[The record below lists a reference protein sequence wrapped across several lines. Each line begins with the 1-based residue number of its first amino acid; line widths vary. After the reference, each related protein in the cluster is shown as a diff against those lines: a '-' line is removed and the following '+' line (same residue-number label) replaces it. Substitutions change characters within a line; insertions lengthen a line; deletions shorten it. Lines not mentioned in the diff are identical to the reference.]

1 MPIFNLTYNQDI
13 FFVLITISFLLIAIL
28 KGMYWKHAKLLFMGV
43 FARRYSNQFLR
54 EENVFTERVNILT
67 SLIMLINFT
76 LIFVK
81 LLMKDD
87 ISSILIV
94 FTSIGSYFLGRII
107 IIRLLGS
114 LFHLE
119 EVSKLAVF
127 FSLLFDKTLGF
138 LISPLVLCIYFF
150 AFDISHIFILTV
162 LFISSILLLLK
173 IAWLWWIGANSFGL
187 SKFYIFLYLCLL
199 EISPILLFVKEV
211 FY

>member
-1 MPIFNLTYNQDI
+1 MPIFNVTYNQDI
-13 FFVLITISFLLIAIL
+13 FFVLILISFLLIAIL

-67 SLIMLINFT
+67 SLIMLINLT
-76 LIFVK
+76 LICAK

-87 ISSILIV
+87 INSILIV
-94 FTSIGSYFLGRII
+94 FTSIGSYFLGRLLIV
-107 IIRLLGS
+107 RLLGS
-114 LFHLE
+114 LFHIN

-127 FSLLFDKTLGF
+127 FSFLFDKTLGF
-138 LISPLVLCIYFF
+138 IISPLVLCVYFF
-150 AFDISHIFILTV
+150 AFDISHIFIMIF
-162 LFISSILLLLK
+162 LFISLILLFLK
-173 IAWLWWIGANSFGL
+173 IAWLWWIGTNSFGL

>member
-1 MPIFNLTYNQDI
+1 
-13 FFVLITISFLLIAIL
+13 
-28 KGMYWKHAKLLFMGV
+28 MGV
-43 FARRYSNQFLR
+43 YARRYSNQFLR

-87 ISSILIV
+87 ISSILII

-107 IIRLLGS
+107 IVRLLGS

-150 AFDISHIFILTV
+150 AFDISYIVILIV
-162 LFISSILLLLK
+162 LFIAFILLLLK
-173 IAWLWWIGANSFGL
+173 IVWLWWIGTNSFGL
-187 SKFYIFLYLCLL
+187 SKVYIFLYLCLL
-199 EISPILLFVKEV
+199 EISPILLLVKEV

>member
-1 MPIFNLTYNQDI
+1 MPIFNETYNQDI
-13 FFVLITISFLLIAIL
+13 FFVLILISFLLIAIL

-67 SLIMLINFT
+67 SLIMLINLT
-76 LIFVK
+76 LICAK

-87 ISSILIV
+87 INSILIV
-94 FTSIGSYFLGRII
+94 FTSIGSYFLGRLLIV
-107 IIRLLGS
+107 RLLGS
-114 LFHLE
+114 LFHIN

-127 FSLLFDKTLGF
+127 FSFLFDKTLGF
-138 LISPLVLCIYFF
+138 IISPLVLCVYFF
-150 AFDISHIFILTV
+150 AFDISHIFIMIF
-162 LFISSILLLLK
+162 LFISLTLLFLK
-173 IAWLWWIGANSFGL
+173 IAWLWWIGTNSFGL

>member
-1 MPIFNLTYNQDI
+1 MPNFNVTYNQDI
-13 FFVLITISFLLIAIL
+13 FFVLILISFLLIAIL

-54 EENVFTERVNILT
+54 EENVFTQRVNILT

-76 LIFVK
+76 LICVK
-81 LLMKDD
+81 LMMKDD
-87 ISSILIV
+87 INSILIV
-94 FTSIGSYFLGRII
+94 FTSICSYFLGRLII
-107 IIRLLGS
+107 VRLLGL
-114 LFHLE
+114 LFHID

-127 FSLLFDKTLGF
+127 FSFLFDKTLGF

-150 AFDISHIFILTV
+150 AFDISYIFIIIV
-162 LFISSILLLLK
+162 LFISLILLLLK
-173 IAWLWWIGANSFGL
+173 IAWLWWIGTNSFGL